1 MSSLL
6 RRSAMTLALVLATVS
21 TAHAQFNLIPEIR
34 AGISARGMDGTGN
47 LLDANRIGDANVELL
62 FAVPDLNAWSV
73 IGELRPHLGATMSF
87 RGQDSYAYT
96 GLSWTFQAPV
106 IPVFVEAQAGGV
118 VRSSMFSSTT
128 QNVPARSFGCGI
140 GARLA
145 ASAGLNLPMGTSL
158 IATVEHLPDFGTCG
172 TPQRANTNVGLRLGL
187 RF

>member
-1 MSSLL
+1 MISLL
-6 RRSAMTLALVLATVS
+6 RRGALTLALVLVSAT
-21 TAHAQFNLIPEIR
+21 TAHAQFNLIPEVR
-34 AGISARGMDGTGN
+34 AGISARGVDGPGN

-118 VRSSMFSSTT
+118 VRSSMFSAA
-128 QNVPARSFGCGI
+128 QHDPARSFGCGI
-140 GARLA
+140 GARVA

-172 TPQRANTNVGLRLGL
+172 APQRANTNVGIRLGL